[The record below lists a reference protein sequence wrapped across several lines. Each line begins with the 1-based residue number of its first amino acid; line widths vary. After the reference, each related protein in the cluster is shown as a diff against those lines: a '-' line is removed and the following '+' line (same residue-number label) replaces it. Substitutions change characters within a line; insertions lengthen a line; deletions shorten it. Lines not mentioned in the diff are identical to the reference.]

1 MLFDLLT
8 TFQFDILPFLKC
20 FLQVCLV
27 AAFFVFTFLASF
39 YSLLVVPPPLLNSKD
54 PGVLLL
60 NPGTLFYLH
69 FTLIVFIIPL
79 TFIIL

>member
-8 TFQFDILPFLKC
+8 TFQLNILPFLKR
-20 FLQVCLV
+20 FLQLCLV
-27 AAFFVFTFLASF
+27 AAVFIFTFLASF

-60 NPGTLFYLH
+60 NPGTRFYLN